1 MYQPYDVPRSFK
13 NEAHHRLIHYRWA
26 TSSTYPFFAVFSP
39 MNSKISTH
47 RSNSYSTEI
56 TLQNTLLNMQIV
68 NKKGVGDSLCKIFHP
83 KCFKTSNFDRF
94 RYGVSLRYVFKIS
107 CQIPKYSD
115 YAINIAINNIL
126 V

>member
-1 MYQPYDVPRSFK
+1 MFYNDKFHRETFARGDESRWSF
-13 NEAHHRLIHYRWA
+13 E
-26 TSSTYPFFAVFSP
+26 SVFQSFFAVFSL
-39 MNSKISTH
+39 KFHHIDQTH
-47 RSNSYSTEI
+47 SIEI

-83 KCFKTSNFDRF
+83 KCFKTTNFDRF
-94 RYGVSLRYVFKIS
+94 RYRVNLRYVFKIS

>member
-1 MYQPYDVPRSFK
+1 MFYNDKFHRETLARGDESRWSF
-13 NEAHHRLIHYRWA
+13 E
-26 TSSTYPFFAVFSP
+26 SVFPSFFAVFSL
-39 MNSKISTH
+39 KFQHIDQTH
-47 RSNSYSTEI
+47 STEI

-83 KCFKTSNFDRF
+83 KCFKTTNFDRF

-107 CQIPKYSD
+107 CQIRKYSD

>member
-1 MYQPYDVPRSFK
+1 MNRGEVLRACFRYFLLCFHL
-13 NEAHHRLIHYRWA
+13 NFN
-26 TSSTYPFFAVFSP
+26 TS
-39 MNSKISTH
+39 ISH
-47 RSNSYSTEI
+47 STEI

-83 KCFKTSNFDRF
+83 KCFKTTNFDRF

-107 CQIPKYSD
+107 CQIPKNSD

>member
-1 MYQPYDVPRSFK
+1 MQ
-13 NEAHHRLIHYRWA
+13 N
-26 TSSTYPFFAVFSP
+26 SP
-39 MNSKISTH
+39 
-47 RSNSYSTEI
+47 
-56 TLQNTLLNMQIV
+56 
-68 NKKGVGDSLCKIFHP
+68 HP
-83 KCFKTSNFDRF
+83 KCFKTTNFDRF

>member
-1 MYQPYDVPRSFK
+1 MNCGEVLRACFRHFLLCFHL
-13 NEAHHRLIHYRWA
+13 NFN
-26 TSSTYPFFAVFSP
+26 TS
-39 MNSKISTH
+39 MIDQTH
-47 RSNSYSTEI
+47 STEI

-83 KCFKTSNFDRF
+83 KCFKTTNFDRF

>member
-1 MYQPYDVPRSFK
+1 
-13 NEAHHRLIHYRWA
+13 
-26 TSSTYPFFAVFSP
+26 
-39 MNSKISTH
+39 MNRGEVLRACFRHFLLCFHLNFTH

-68 NKKGVGDSLCKIFHP
+68 NKKGVGDSLCKIIHP
-83 KCFKTSNFDRF
+83 KCFKTTNFDRF

>member
-1 MYQPYDVPRSFK
+1 MNRGEVLESVFPS
-13 NEAHHRLIHYRWA
+13 
-26 TSSTYPFFAVFSP
+26 FFAVFSL
-39 MNSKISTH
+39 KFQHIDQTH
-47 RSNSYSTEI
+47 STEI

-68 NKKGVGDSLCKIFHP
+68 NKKGIGDSLCKIFHP
-83 KCFKTSNFDRF
+83 KCFKTTNFDRF

>member
-1 MYQPYDVPRSFK
+1 MFPS
-13 NEAHHRLIHYRWA
+13 
-26 TSSTYPFFAVFSP
+26 FFAVFSL
-39 MNSKISTH
+39 KFQHIDQTH
-47 RSNSYSTEI
+47 STEI

-83 KCFKTSNFDRF
+83 KCFKTTNFDRF

-115 YAINIAINNIL
+115 YVINIAINNIL